1 MGGQYFGR
9 LDIGTNLKE
18 VHVTVGKL
26 RNHAQGGGGGWQH
39 CTKISKKRIIIND
52 LSALLLMTILSSTD
66 PFFPLDIL
74 PRTRSN

>member
-1 MGGQYFGR
+1 VGGQYFGR

-18 VHVTVGKL
+18 VHVIVGKL
-26 RNHAQGGGGGWQH
+26 RKHERGGGCWQH
-39 CTKISKKRIIIND
+39 CTKISKKRIINND